1 MMMLKVPF
9 LWWQLTDDAKVGTL
23 RDKYAV
29 LRAAEDATPGRLSVD
44 AATVLE
50 SHQHVAQQ
58 LGFDDPADIYDQT
71 DPYSRAGLAI
81 LRTYVPTWFQ

>member
-9 LWWQLTDDAKVGTL
+9 LWWQTTDDAKVGSL
-23 RDKYAV
+23 RDKYNV
-29 LRAAEDATPGRLSVD
+29 LKAAQDAAPGKLSVD
-44 AATVLE
+44 ATTVLE
-50 SHQHVAQQ
+50 SHEHVAKQ
-58 LGFDDPADIYDQT
+58 LGFNDPQDIYDQS

>member
-1 MMMLKVPF
+1 MRMLKVPF
-9 LWWQLTDDAKVGTL
+9 LWWQTSDDAKVVTL
-23 RDKYAV
+23 RDKYNI
-29 LRAAEDATPGRLSVD
+29 LKAAQDATPETLSAD
-44 AATVLE
+44 ATTVLE

-58 LGFDDPADIYDQT
+58 LGFADPEDIYDQT